1 MESDQD
7 LSSKNL
13 APNNEYT
20 PKHKGLIQNILETSL
35 CLPVGFKAKT
45 TKSES
50 DTLPVITSTSC
61 GM

>member
-13 APNNEYT
+13 APNSEYT
-20 PKHKGLIQNILETSL
+20 PKHKGLIQNILET
-35 CLPVGFKAKT
+35 LPVVFKAKT